1 MQYILHYDI
10 IKIVKTCVVQLK
22 EVKNLVNTE
31 LIRNRMGQLDLKEE
45 YLADKLK
52 LAQSSLNLKI
62 NNKRSFT
69 IEEMFTMAQVLEIE
83 DSNLREFFLI

>member
-1 MQYILHYDI
+1 MQYILQCDI
-10 IKIVKTCVVQLK
+10 INTVKSCITQLK
-22 EVKNLVNTE
+22 EVENLVNTE
-31 LIRNRMGQLDLKEE
+31 LIKNRMGQLDLKEE

>member
-1 MQYILHYDI
+1 
-10 IKIVKTCVVQLK
+10 
-22 EVKNLVNTE
+22 
-31 LIRNRMGQLDLKEE
+31 MGQLDLKEE

>member
-1 MQYILHYDI
+1 M
-10 IKIVKTCVVQLK
+10 
-22 EVKNLVNTE
+22 VNTE

-83 DSNLREFFLI
+83 DGNLREFFLI

>member
-1 MQYILHYDI
+1 MS
-10 IKIVKTCVVQLK
+10 QL
-22 EVKNLVNTE
+22 E
-31 LIRNRMGQLDLKEE
+31 LKEE

-83 DSNLREFFLI
+83 DSKLREFFLI

>member
-1 MQYILHYDI
+1 M
-10 IKIVKTCVVQLK
+10 QLK
-22 EVKNLVNTE
+22 GVKNLVNTE

-83 DSNLREFFLI
+83 DSSLREFFLI

>member
-1 MQYILHYDI
+1 M
-10 IKIVKTCVVQLK
+10 
-22 EVKNLVNTE
+22 VNTE

>member
-1 MQYILHYDI
+1 M
-10 IKIVKTCVVQLK
+10 
-22 EVKNLVNTE
+22 VNTE
-31 LIRNRMGQLDLKEE
+31 LIRNRMGQLELKEE

-83 DSNLREFFLI
+83 DSKLREFFLI